1 MSPRRLAV
9 AAVITFAAE
18 VALIWS
24 ALRGPSH
31 PRAFHEA
38 GLYATIIDTVYG
50 RHATHVF
57 LQQHPE
63 SASGYLADPGIQQ
76 ALRAALGQG
85 AASETIAAYQARN
98 ARPAGFD
105 SDVQWRAT
113 LLDSLTVEQA
123 LASESGARAIL
134 KGAPGILVL
143 SQPGF
148 AVKEPV
154 ALMYVAMRSPRS
166 RSPDHVVSSAF
177 LVLRWNDDRWTI
189 AHEIPVPL
197 Q

>member
-1 MSPRRLAV
+1 LAV
-9 AAVITFAAE
+9 AAVIIFAAE
-18 VALIWS
+18 IALIWS
-24 ALRGPSH
+24 ALRGPAR

-50 RHATHVF
+50 RHATQVF

-63 SASGYLADPGIQQ
+63 SASEYLADPSIQQ

-105 SDVQWRAT
+105 WSVQDRAT
-113 LLDSLTVEQA
+113 LLDSLTAEKA
-123 LASESGARAIL
+123 LTSDSAARAIL

-148 AVKEPV
+148 AVKDPV
-154 ALMYVAMRSPRS
+154 ALMYAAMRSPRS
-166 RSPDHVVSSAF
+166 RSPDHVASAAF
-177 LVLRWNDDRWTI
+177 LVLRWNDVRWTV
-189 AHEIPVPL
+189 AHEIPIPL
-197 Q
+197 R